1 MDSIRFYRL
10 LTGLLYKQGVLM
22 SSRRMFLEISLVGS
36 ALLAFSPSFSPSL
49 RADTLVPLATTAGTQ
64 VFTPSVSAFPNY
76 YTQSEVGGG
85 NTNGAPLSFSATFN
99 VLFGDVGQ
107 YGLTDVYVP
116 PGGSPPNPPTDTAWN
131 NTVSG
136 PVAAGTVAWA
146 IDSYSP
152 GGPANPSSVPIES
165 VLRGSG
171 IVITSSPDTYIDGI
185 LTLTVAGDL
194 YSDGYVYSNDPSV
207 PPTSLASLGISSVL
221 PFTGLFTDN
230 VATDPTLSNL
240 TGSFT
245 IYADYV
251 NTPEPAPLALL
262 MSGLACPIGLW
273 FYRKRFHTM
282 ARELTAGA

>member
-1 MDSIRFYRL
+1 
-10 LTGLLYKQGVLM
+10 M
-22 SSRRMFLEISLVGS
+22 SSRLMFLAVSCVG
-36 ALLAFSPSFSPSL
+36 AVLLAFSPPFSPSL
-49 RADTLVPLATTAGTQ
+49 RADLLVPLATTSGTQ

-85 NTNGAPLSFSATFN
+85 NTNGAPLSFSAPFN
-99 VLFGDVGQ
+99 ALFGDVGQ

-116 PGGSPPNPPTDTAWN
+116 PGGSPPPPPTDTAWN

-146 IDSYSP
+146 IDSYGP

-165 VLRGSG
+165 VLRGPS
-171 IVITSSPDTYIDGI
+171 IVITSSPDTFIDGI
-185 LTLTVAGDL
+185 LTLTLAGDI
-194 YSDGYVYSNDPSV
+194 YSDGYIYSSDPSV
-207 PPTSLASLGISSVL
+207 APTSLASLGISSVI

-230 VATDPTLSNL
+230 VATDPMLSNL

-245 IYADYV
+245 FYADYV

-262 MSGLACPIGLW
+262 VSGLVGPIGLW
-273 FYRKRFHTM
+273 FYRKRFRTI
-282 ARELTAGA
+282 AAS